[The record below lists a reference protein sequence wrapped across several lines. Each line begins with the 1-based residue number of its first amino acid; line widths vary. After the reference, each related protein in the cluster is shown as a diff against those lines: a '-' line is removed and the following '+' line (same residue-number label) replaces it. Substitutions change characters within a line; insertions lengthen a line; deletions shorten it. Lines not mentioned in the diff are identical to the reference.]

1 MRTTVTIPDDLLRRA
16 KQLAA
21 ERSCTLSDVVR
32 EALQK
37 VFSQPRSGGRRRRTR
52 LTTFRGRGVLPG
64 VDLDSSASL
73 LDAME
78 GR

>member
-1 MRTTVTIPDDLLRRA
+1 LDIMMQAAYILMHENHGHNPRRPA
-16 KQLAA
+16 
-21 ERSCTLSDVVR
+21 SDVVQ

-52 LTTFRGRGVLPG
+52 LTTFRGRGILPG

-73 LDAME
+73 LDVME

>member
-1 MRTTVTIPDDLLRRA
+1 MRTTVTIPDDLLRQA
-16 KQLAA
+16 KKVAA
-21 ERSCTLSDVVR
+21 GRSCTLSDIVQEPLR
-32 EALQK
+32 KA
-37 VFSQPRSGGRRRRTR
+37 SAQPRSAGRRPTR

-64 VDLDSSASL
+64 IDLDSSTDL

>member
-16 KQLAA
+16 KQVAA

-37 VFSQPRSGGRRRRTR
+37 VFAQPRPAGRQGPTR
-52 LTTFRGRGVLPG
+52 LTTFRGHGVLPG
-64 VDLDSSASL
+64 IDLDNSATL

>member
-1 MRTTVTIPDDLLRRA
+1 MRTTVTIPDELLRRA
-16 KQLAA
+16 KQAA
-21 ERSCTLSDVVR
+21 SERSCTLSEIVQ

-37 VFSQPRSGGRRRRTR
+37 VFSHRRTAPGKRRTR

-64 VDLDSSASL
+64 IDLDESATL

-78 GR
+78 DR

>member
-21 ERSCTLSDVVR
+21 ERSCTLSDVVQ

-52 LTTFRGRGVLPG
+52 LTTFRGRGILPG

-73 LDAME
+73 LDVME